1 MDREGSADRSAGM
14 FLIYCYAGICHSAAE
29 RIFIPAFASADGK
42 DGRSNGSGRLSDI
55 AFDGV
60 AVYILAGCV
69 RVQIP
74 EKDGNH
80 FNQAKRSWA
89 SILYQLVIKLDI
101 SKAYMI
107 SIYCY
112 F

>member
-14 FLIYCYAGICHSAAE
+14 FLIYCYASICHSAAE
-29 RIFIPAFASADGK
+29 RIFIQAFASADGK

-69 RVQIP
+69 CVCRFQ
-74 EKDGNH
+74 
-80 FNQAKRSWA
+80 KRMEI
-89 SILYQLVIKLDI
+89 ILTRQREAGQV
-101 SKAYMI
+101 
-107 SIYCY
+107 YCIN
-112 F
+112 